1 MPHRFETHARTV
13 TLLTLTSRVTGLM
26 RDAALS
32 RVFGAGATMDA
43 FWFAFLLP
51 NLFRRLFGEGAL
63 SAAFLPVYTQLD
75 RNDPVVAKRLATL
88 TIAALV
94 ILLGGIT
101 IVGEIILAILAATQ
115 VEGRLALHL
124 MIVMLPYM
132 PMVCAVAILGAM
144 LQVHHRFGPSA
155 AAPIILNLCIVAAA
169 AGFVGLLG
177 TADGDGAGSVKHI
190 TIVAAAVVIA
200 GLLQVIYALW
210 SLRGSRWWR
219 PTELRA
225 HRDQLAEP
233 MRRIIRTA
241 MPMIIG
247 MGVLQLNTFLDS
259 LIASYPTII
268 GPRIFGIHYPLDEGA
283 MASLSFAQRLYEFPL
298 GVFGIAVA
306 TAIFP
311 ALSRAHDD
319 REAFASTLRRGLR
332 LVMFRGLPASAGLIL
347 VAAPLTAVVYQGRNF
362 SSADTAR
369 VAFILIGYAP
379 AIWAYSMMHV
389 LARAFYAR
397 GDSRTPMKV
406 ALAMVALNLVLNIT
420 LIWTPL
426 KEAGLAWSTA
436 FCAIVQIVILL
447 ALVRREVDHVM
458 NAEVWGGWLKTAMG
472 TVVMSL
478 VVVAL
483 ALWLNGQSVS
493 WKHSLVNLIV
503 LVGAG
508 SAVFAFVS
516 WLLRMPELR
525 WALGRGD
532 AAEGAVDI
540 PLAK

>member
-13 TLLTLTSRVTGLM
+13 TLLTLASRVTGLL
-26 RDAALS
+26 RDASLS
-32 RVFGAGATMDA
+32 RVFGAGPLMDA

-75 RNDPVVAKRLATL
+75 RDDPAVARRLATL
-88 TIAALV
+88 TVGALI
-94 ILLGGIT
+94 ILLGGLT
-101 IVGEIILAILAATQ
+101 ILGEIILAVLVATVGTNQ
-115 VEGRLALHL
+115 QLALKL
-124 MIVMLPYM
+124 MIIMLPYM
-132 PMVCAVAILGAM
+132 PMVCTVAILGAM
-144 LQVHHRFGPSA
+144 LQVHHRFGPGA

-169 AGFVGLLG
+169 VGFSGL
-177 TADGDGAGSVKHI
+177 SHERHI
-190 TIVAAAVVIA
+190 TMVAWAVVLA
-200 GLLQVIYALW
+200 GMLQVIYALW
-210 SLRGSRWWR
+210 SLRGSAWWTPR
-219 PTELRA
+219 DLRA
-225 HRDQLAEP
+225 SRDQLVQP
-233 MRRIIRTA
+233 MRRVILTA
-241 MPMIIG
+241 MPMILG

-259 LIASYPTII
+259 LIASYPTVV
-268 GPRIFGIHYPLDEGA
+268 GPRIFGVDYPLDEGA

-311 ALSRAHDD
+311 ALSRVNDD

-332 LVMFRGLPASAGLIL
+332 LVMFRGLPASAGLML

-362 SSADTAR
+362 SAADTQR
-369 VAFILIGYAP
+369 VAFILVGYAP

-389 LARAFYAR
+389 LTRAFYAR

-406 ALAMVALNLVLNIT
+406 ALAMVALNLLLNLT

-436 FCAIVQIVILL
+436 LCAMVQIVILL
-447 ALVRREVDHVM
+447 ALIRREVDHVM
-458 NAEVWGGWLKTAMG
+458 TAEVWRGWLKTAIG
-472 TVVMSL
+472 TVIMSL
-478 VVVAL
+478 AVYAL
-483 ALWLNGQSVS
+483 ARWLIGPAMTWRQSLAALAC
-493 WKHSLVNLIV
+493 LVAA
-503 LVGAG
+503 GAT
-508 SAVFAFVS
+508 VFAFVS

-532 AAEGAVDI
+532 AADPAMTIQIG
-540 PLAK
+540 K